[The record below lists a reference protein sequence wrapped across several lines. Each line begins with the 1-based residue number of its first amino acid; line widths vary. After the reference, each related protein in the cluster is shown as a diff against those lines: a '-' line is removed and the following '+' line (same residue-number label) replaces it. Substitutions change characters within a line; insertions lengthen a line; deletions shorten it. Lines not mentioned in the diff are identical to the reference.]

1 MSNFLKII
9 YLKCQNLRKLQ
20 GRKKIQKLVET
31 QDVYCDIQ
39 ITLK

>member
-1 MSNFLKII
+1 MSKFKKVKREEKI
-9 YLKCQNLRKLQ
+9 KT
-20 GRKKIQKLVET
+20 LVET